1 MFRRLLLPSAKT
13 YTLWKH
19 SSKSHETNLKT
30 AVYHLSS
37 FVSSNSK
44 KALNNESNLDS
55 FFVGTWKRYSFY
67 FQKQRDFNCVQP
79 DLFSENRKFVYGRLE
94 SMRHFSE
101 QIGSD
106 KPSRFATGS
115 SLGSSSSAADSK
127 IDWRVRVRRAQRKR
141 LYYLVGGMAVF
152 ATLVYSALFAFEDRL
167 MYFLTPTQTLAKVAT
182 LRPESRFRLGGVVV
196 NGSFM
201 LNEKEKFAEFVVT
214 DLENEIPV
222 LFKGD
227 TFPDL
232 FGEGKSVVAEGYLRD
247 GIFYADKILA
257 KHDEYY
263 IPKSVQ
269 ESINRNPVSVY
280 GALKSANVGSRNY

>member
-1 MFRRLLLPSAKT
+1 MFRRLISSVSAHAV
-13 YTLWKH
+13 WKH
-19 SSKSHETNLKT
+19 YSKGFETNLKT
-30 AVYHLSS
+30 TEFHSSSSISSKWDVVFHNGNSGDHL
-37 FVSSNSK
+37 FVETWRTNS
-44 KALNNESNLDS
+44 
-55 FFVGTWKRYSFY
+55 WYIR
-67 FQKQRDFNCVQP
+67 KQRNYSYVKLCIVPEKRQF
-79 DLFSENRKFVYGRLE
+79 LYGRKE

-106 KPSRFATGS
+106 EPSRFATGS

-127 IDWRVRVRRAQRKR
+127 IDWRVKVRRAQRKR
-141 LYYLVGGMAVF
+141 LYYLLGGMAGL

-167 MYFLTPTQTLAKVAT
+167 MYFLTPTQTLAKIAT
-182 LRPESRFRLGGVVV
+182 FGPDRRFRLGGVVV

-269 ESINRNPVSVY
+269 ESIERNPVSVY
-280 GALKSANVGSRNY
+280 GALKSANIGSRNY